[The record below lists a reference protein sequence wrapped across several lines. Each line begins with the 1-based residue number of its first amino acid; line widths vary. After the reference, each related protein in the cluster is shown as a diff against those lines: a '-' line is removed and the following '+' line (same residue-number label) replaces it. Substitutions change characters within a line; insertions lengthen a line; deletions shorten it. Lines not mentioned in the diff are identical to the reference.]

1 VEHIYFTRVVQQV
14 QGKPLK
20 VMIVSPSN
28 TIGGAELSL
37 LENVKYLHK
46 NNVKIV
52 AVLPPDEKNQLGRL
66 LEPYCEKVY
75 HQHFMRW
82 IWNFSEHENWKD
94 KLIGF
99 AYYFKLSG
107 GYFPSA
113 RKIAAIGKTHQ
124 VQLVHTNASAVID
137 GALAA
142 KKMNVPHIYH
152 VREIMGN
159 SKNAIVSYPF
169 QAVPA
174 VFKWLMTYLHR
185 EVVFNSAFCMQ
196 AAQQYFNQHHATV
209 IHNGFHPTWFVLPSS
224 KTKEHRVGIIANVTS
239 SAKNHLFA
247 LQTALVLNKS
257 YLNNNVEFHL
267 YGGLPGTENTY
278 LQMLKEFIKVNK
290 LEQKI
295 IFKGSVSSEKI
306 YEQIDV
312 LLHPTFNESFGRVF
326 IEAMGKG
333 VPVVAVA
340 SGGAKELIR
349 HGRTGFLVEAN
360 EQGKAAD
367 YIMELLYDED
377 TYKKMQQEAFRY
389 AAENFS
395 IEQTGRDL
403 LHMYRNLIENKGAVS
418 AA

>member
-1 VEHIYFTRVVQQV
+1 MEQQI
-14 QGKPLK
+14 QNIPLK
-20 VMIVSPSN
+20 ILFLSPSN

-82 IWNFSEHENWKD
+82 IWNFSEYESWKD

-107 GYFPSA
+107 GYFRSA

-152 VREIMGN
+152 IREIIGN
-159 SKNAIVSYPF
+159 HNLSTITYPLQF
-169 QAVPA
+169 LPIL
-174 VFKWLMTYLHR
+174 FRRLMNRFNTHIL
-185 EVVFNSAFCMQ
+185 FNSAFCFN
-196 AAQQYFNQHHATV
+196 AAKKYFPQEKCSV
-209 IHNGFHPTWFVLPSS
+209 IYNGFHPSWFILKEDIKE
-224 KTKEHRVGIIANVTS
+224 KTLTVATVANVTAS
-239 SAKNHLFA
+239 WKNHSFVIK
-247 LQTALVLNKS
+247 TAKELVKS
-257 YLNNNVEFHL
+257 YPNLHINFNIYGSLPSEDNHYYAELKKLIEVNN
-267 YGGLPGTENTY
+267 
-278 LQMLKEFIKVNK
+278 
-290 LEQKI
+290 LEKHVH
-295 IFKGSVSSEKI
+295 FKGKQKSEDI
-306 YEQIDV
+306 YNSNDI
-312 LLHPTFNESFGRVF
+312 LLHPTLKEAFGRIF

-349 HGRTGFLVEAN
+349 HGKTGFLVEAN
-360 EQGKAAD
+360 EQAKAAD

-377 TYKKMQQEAFRY
+377 TYKKMQQDAFKY
-389 AAENFS
+389 VTEKFS

-403 LHMYRNLIENKGAVS
+403 LHMYRNLIENKEAVS